1 MKLFTLK
8 GICFGFGF
16 DICAAIREISL
27 SLQQPEFNTFM
38 CPKGLLW

>member
-8 GICFGFGF
+8 GICFGFGFGF

-27 SLQQPEFNTFM
+27 SL
-38 CPKGLLW
+38 